1 MIRTVE
7 ALEKRLAHITTPM
20 TVSVIGCVVNGPG
33 EARETDIGF
42 TGGGN
47 GTHLVYIAGVPHHR
61 LKDASVVDHL
71 VELIEKKAA
80 EIEAAKAADSRA
92 TPSRRR
98 VAASDLS
105 SSTIIQGDFP

>member
-1 MIRTVE
+1 
-7 ALEKRLAHITTPM
+7 M

-47 GTHLVYIAGVPHHR
+47 GTHQVYIAGVPHHR
-61 LKDASVVDHL
+61 LKDASIVDHL

-80 EIEAAKAADSRA
+80 EIEAAKAAGDEADRHQ
-92 TPSRRR
+92 
-98 VAASDLS
+98 AAAE
-105 SSTIIQGDFP
+105 